1 MSDPVNLVVD
11 NGMTIRLPCVVDKLP
26 EGHLI
31 IWRKMDSKSTIIAIG
46 TTMVDPKYNNRATVS
61 VDERSSTLQIEVAQS
76 EDAGKYKCSVGPSGD
91 ETQLIHD
98 VRIRGQD

>member
-31 IWRKMDSKSTIIAIG
+31 IWRRMDSKSTIIAIG
-46 TTMVDPKYNNRATVS
+46 TKMVDPEYIDRATVS
-61 VDERSSTLQIEVAQS
+61 VAERGSILQIGIAQS